1 MVEQKEKL
9 GVTYI
14 FITHDLSLAWVISD
28 RIAVMYL
35 GRIVEIGDTEEV
47 VANPK
52 HPYTKALISVIPVPD
67 PLAKREHVILQGET
81 PNPVDIPERL
91 PLPPALPRGDR
102 GVQADRPARG
112 ARRRQPLRR
121 LHQGE
126 RVAGRRM
133 MARSRARVPVTR
145 KRRSPARHD
154 PDAGTRRGDEAQ
166 TPPSGPRPNRE
177 KGFAPDIMLSDLPV
191 TAQNILAAARHILE
205 RDGFRGLTY
214 EAIAA
219 ESGEYKDSV
228 RYHFGGKAGL
238 LAALVDATTHD
249 ASLQIYAQGRGLKK
263 PADRLRAVI
272 QASRSLPGSESYAV
286 MWELSPQIL
295 RDRALRNRV
304 AQLYEWYRGH
314 YVERP
319 RGRDRPRHSTRC
331 PGLRRAAPGDA
342 RWACLPEGT
351 RSRRGRPRSGLR
363 PVVGSRH
370 VVADP

>member
-1 MVEQKEKL
+1 
-9 GVTYI
+9 
-14 FITHDLSLAWVISD
+14 
-28 RIAVMYL
+28 
-35 GRIVEIGDTEEV
+35 
-47 VANPK
+47 
-52 HPYTKALISVIPVPD
+52 
-67 PLAKREHVILQGET
+67 
-81 PNPVDIPERL
+81 
-91 PLPPALPRGDR
+91 
-102 GVQADRPARG
+102 
-112 ARRRQPLRR
+112 
-121 LHQGE
+121 
-126 RVAGRRM
+126 

-314 YVERP
+314 YVELLEGETDPATRP
-319 RGRDRPRHSTRC
+319 DAQAYAALLLAMLDGLAFQKALDPDGVDLDRVFALWSDLVTSSLTPDPH
-331 PGLRRAAPGDA
+331 GERRAVPGEERPAP
-342 RWACLPEGT
+342 L
-351 RSRRGRPRSGLR
+351 S
-363 PVVGSRH
+363 VGPTS
-370 VVADP
+370 AE